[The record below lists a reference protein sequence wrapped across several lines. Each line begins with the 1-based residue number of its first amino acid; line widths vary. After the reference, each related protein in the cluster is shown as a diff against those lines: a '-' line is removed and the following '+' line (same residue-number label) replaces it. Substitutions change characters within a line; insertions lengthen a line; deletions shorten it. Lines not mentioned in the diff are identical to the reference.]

1 MKRFH
6 QPLRKSMW
14 IVLPILPIGLAG
26 CPMPYDP
33 NPGNPPVPAPPPPP
47 TPTPAPT
54 VAPTATPLPKPAPQ
68 MIVNQLATPK
78 KKKMS
83 FYNFQ
88 LKTLDGKDLDFKTL
102 KGKTVLIVNT
112 ASKCGYTKQYAGL
125 QALSQKY
132 KEKGLVVI
140 GFPSNEFGSQEPGSD
155 SEIAQFCQKNYGV
168 TFQMMSKVAV
178 KGASIVPF
186 FEYLTQ
192 TANPALKGEIG
203 WNFEK
208 FLISRDG
215 KLVSRYKSAV
225 TPESNELTSAIE
237 AELAE

>member
-1 MKRFH
+1 MKKFRKT
-6 QPLRKSMW
+6 LRNSMW
-14 IVLPILPIGLAG
+14 IVLPVLPLGLAG

-33 NPGNPPVPAPPPPP
+33 NPGNPPAPA
-47 TPTPAPT
+47 PAPT
-54 VAPTATPLPKPAPQ
+54 AVPVPTAVPTAAPTPKPVPKI
-68 MIVNQLATPK
+68 IVNQLVTPQ

-88 LKTLDGKDLDFKTL
+88 LKTLDGKDLDLKTL
-102 KGKTVLIVNT
+102 KGKAVLIVNT

-125 QALSQKY
+125 QTLSQKY

-140 GFPSNEFGSQEPGSD
+140 GFPSNEFGGQEPGSD

-178 KGASIVPF
+178 KGPNIVPF
-186 FEYLTQ
+186 FAYLTQ

-215 KLVSRYKSAV
+215 KLISRYKSGV
-225 TPESNELTSAIE
+225 TPDSAELTSAIE
-237 AELAE
+237 AELAR